1 MKQFYQNKTTLE
13 LTPELIKLKEAIR
26 NTKFLKISKS
36 YTIDTAKKW
45 IAERNVKLNKIP
57 FIEMEKILKG
67 CNENN
72 CSLNEVINI
81 YKNYLNPIN
90 VPIIR
95 EDKKFDYGQ
104 FTPIYLDDQGNDLIF
119 TEFRLSK
126 FNTYITPI
134 VYLHEIIHSIIENNK
149 NSINDFIDYELCP
162 IIFELLMANDLDQG
176 LYYLILNSRLHSLES
191 FIEIL
196 ELGDTL
202 GSYYAS
208 SYIKSI
214 LLATEFMKKYIKSS
228 NNTQMEMFAYLQNI
242 LDDNATAYSMLEKYD
257 VSYNSAL
264 NKILKRG
271 DVCN

>member
-36 YTIDTAKKW
+36 YATDTAKKW

-149 NSINDFIDYELCP
+149 NSIND
-162 IIFELLMANDLDQG
+162 
-176 LYYLILNSRLHSLES
+176 LI
-191 FIEIL
+191 
-196 ELGDTL
+196 
-202 GSYYAS
+202 
-208 SYIKSI
+208 
-214 LLATEFMKKYIKSS
+214 
-228 NNTQMEMFAYLQNI
+228 
-242 LDDNATAYSMLEKYD
+242 
-257 VSYNSAL
+257 
-264 NKILKRG
+264 
-271 DVCN
+271 

>member
-36 YTIDTAKKW
+36 YATDTAKKW

>member
-36 YTIDTAKKW
+36 YATDTAKKW

-57 FIEMEKILKG
+57 FIEMGKILKG

-191 FIEIL
+191 FIEI
-196 ELGDTL
+196 
-202 GSYYAS
+202 
-208 SYIKSI
+208 
-214 LLATEFMKKYIKSS
+214 
-228 NNTQMEMFAYLQNI
+228 
-242 LDDNATAYSMLEKYD
+242 
-257 VSYNSAL
+257 
-264 NKILKRG
+264 
-271 DVCN
+271 